1 MHFCLPRP
9 WEDLVA
15 SRYPFPSSSL
25 SSPSGNML
33 PLLHCSVLCETNDFF
48 PFFSLLFLSR
58 CWYFCSPLL
67 ISFPSLLRPGYKKG
81 RSEGGRGG
89 EKVGQSLMMTP
100 DLELARKREKEGRKE
115 KWRHLLR
122 EIHESLGEPLNPH
135 TTNRRETW
143 GRFLP
148 LPAAGKKVG
157 GKEGQNGKKPRRGGG
172 PEGGRN
178 SMTLCTTR

>member
-1 MHFCLPRP
+1 M
-9 WEDLVA
+9 
-15 SRYPFPSSSL
+15 
-25 SSPSGNML
+25 
-33 PLLHCSVLCETNDFF
+33 
-48 PFFSLLFLSR
+48 
-58 CWYFCSPLL
+58 
-67 ISFPSLLRPGYKKG
+67 
-81 RSEGGRGG
+81 
-89 EKVGQSLMMTP
+89 GQSLMMTP